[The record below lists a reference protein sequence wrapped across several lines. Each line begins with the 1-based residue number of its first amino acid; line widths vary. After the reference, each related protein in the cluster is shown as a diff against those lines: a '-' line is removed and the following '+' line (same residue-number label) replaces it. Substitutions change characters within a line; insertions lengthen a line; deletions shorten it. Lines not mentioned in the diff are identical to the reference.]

1 MGLFFQTIG
10 SSLKLLPAAVWD
22 ELHIFLTSFHKIKW
36 PTNIALQLLLFWQI
50 YMIFISLAN
59 GYGQSITFLRY
70 GLVFVGL
77 VLLKNY
83 YRSLLIAF
91 SKNFFF
97 MIGLMYFG
105 ISIGLYIFGIALGL
119 PVAWW
124 QETLWVGTAYSA
136 FVIYIIIAIILMN
149 SFSINQRLIFLGLG
163 FVSGVLMDSRLV
175 FVLLFTLLPFI
186 FSGDKKSNLK
196 KSLFSSIRSFLFFVF
211 IISSLS
217 SVLINYNKEINSVFK
232 STQATIYD
240 LTSETNSTD
249 RDADRRDNIRAV
261 ASLMNDD
268 PFTFIFGSGL
278 TSHQYELSEYLDNS
292 ADNKVRPSGVPAV
305 VFDGGIIY
313 LLLIFICACNSILQF
328 ISYYLNNLISFRTL
342 SILALVI
349 TNSFIVLF
357 ITNTTDLML
366 WWAVILSGQILNK
379 ELIHEFNN
387 RFA

>member
-22 ELHIFLTSFHKIKW
+22 ELHIFLTTFHKIKW

-50 YMIFISLAN
+50 YMIFIAFAN

-70 GLVFVGL
+70 GLVFVCL
-77 VLLKNY
+77 ILLKNY
-83 YRSLLIAF
+83 YRSLLAVF
-91 SKNFFF
+91 TKNLFFI
-97 MIGLMYFG
+97 IGLMYFG

-136 FVIYIIIAIILMN
+136 FVIYVIIAIILMN

-163 FVSGVLMDSRLV
+163 FVSGVVMDSRLV

-186 FSGDKKSNLK
+186 FNGYKKSNLK
-196 KSLFSSIRSFLFFVF
+196 KSLFSSIRSFLVFVF
-211 IISSLS
+211 IVASLS
-217 SVLINYNKEINSVFK
+217 SILINYNKEINSVFK
-232 STQATIYD
+232 STQATILD
-240 LTSETNSTD
+240 LTSETNTTD
-249 RDADRRDNIRAV
+249 RDSDRQDNIRAV
-261 ASLMNDD
+261 GSLMNDD

-278 TSHQYELSEYLDNS
+278 TSHQYELSEYLNKS

-313 LLLIFICACNSILQF
+313 LLLIFICACNSVLQF
-328 ISYYLNNLISFRTL
+328 LSYYLNNIISLRSLLICSV
-342 SILALVI
+342 VI
-349 TNSFIVLF
+349 INSFFVLF
-357 ITNTTDLML
+357 ISNTTDLML
-366 WWAVILSGQILNK
+366 WWAVILSGCVFDRETINQFNK
-379 ELIHEFNN
+379 RSL
-387 RFA
+387 

>member
-1 MGLFFQTIG
+1 M
-10 SSLKLLPAAVWD
+10 WD

-186 FSGDKKSNLK
+186 F
-196 KSLFSSIRSFLFFVF
+196 V
-211 IISSLS
+211 
-217 SVLINYNKEINSVFK
+217 EIK
-232 STQATIYD
+232 
-240 LTSETNSTD
+240 
-249 RDADRRDNIRAV
+249 
-261 ASLMNDD
+261 
-268 PFTFIFGSGL
+268 
-278 TSHQYELSEYLDNS
+278 
-292 ADNKVRPSGVPAV
+292 
-305 VFDGGIIY
+305 
-313 LLLIFICACNSILQF
+313 
-328 ISYYLNNLISFRTL
+328 NLILKRVYSP
-342 SILALVI
+342 
-349 TNSFIVLF
+349 
-357 ITNTTDLML
+357 
-366 WWAVILSGQILNK
+366 Q
-379 ELIHEFNN
+379 
-387 RFA
+387 